1 MTTPIHTIA
10 QLYPRLMRAMGHL
23 RGAVDET
30 MDLTY
35 NQYKALLTL
44 SDIGPCTLNA
54 LSRELE
60 IATSS
65 TSQMVDRLVA
75 MGLVERTPADG
86 DRRSIVLIASAQG
99 EGLLEKVKE
108 EILRRYQDLFHHL
121 GSAEQANLAGA
132 IHTLVRILEKAIHG
146 EEREK

>member
-1 MTTPIHTIA
+1 MSTPIHTIA

-23 RGAVDET
+23 RGALDET

-35 NQYKALLTL
+35 NQYKALLSL
-44 SDIGPCTLNA
+44 SDMGPCTLNA

-60 IATSS
+60 VASS
-65 TSQMVDRLVA
+65 SASQMVDRLVD

-86 DRRSIVLIASAQG
+86 DRRSIVLMTSAQG
-99 EGLLEKVKE
+99 EMLLEKVAE
-108 EILRRYQDLFHHL
+108 EILQRYQELFRHL

-132 IHTLVRILEKAIHG
+132 IHTLVRILEKAIH
-146 EEREK
+146 REGRDK